1 MTQNRKT
8 REVTD
13 ASASLPARLT
23 HVRWLGGGSGAG
35 KSTVARRLAEDHG
48 LRLVATDELMADHA
62 RRLSPDRAPALAA
75 FAAMTMDERWVERKP
90 QEMLATFHWF
100 RGEGFDLIVED
111 LAALPTNTP
120 VLVEGFRLLPHLVAP
135 LLRAPDQAVWLLPTP
150 GFRRQALEAR
160 GGLWAIAG
168 RTRDPDRALANL
180 LERDRLFTARLAE
193 ETTALGLATIDVDDT
208 AEEDDLVEAVG
219 RALGL

>member
-1 MTQNRKT
+1 MTG
-8 REVTD
+8 
-13 ASASLPARLT
+13 ASATLATRLG
-23 HVRWLGGGSGAG
+23 HVRWIGGGSGAA
-35 KSTVARRLAEDHG
+35 KSTVARRLAESRRMRMIDTD
-48 LRLVATDELMADHA
+48 ATMADHA
-62 RRLSPDRAPALAA
+62 RRLSPDDAPALRA
-75 FAAMTMDERWVERKP
+75 FASMSMDERWVERTP

-100 RGEGFDLIVED
+100 LGEGFDLIVED
-111 LAALPTNTP
+111 LLALPTDAP
-120 VLVEGFRLLPHLVAP
+120 VLVEGFRLLPRLVAP

-168 RTRDPDRALANL
+168 RTNDPDRALTNL

-193 ETTALGLATIDVDDT
+193 EAADLGLATIAVDGTT
-208 AEEDDLVEAVG
+208 AEDELVEAVG